1 MNINYQLTVNE
12 YQEAVTLH
20 HKTGRRPIL
29 ISLYAGLSTFI
40 ILVGTD
46 FTNIREVINN
56 ILVAFFAISFYIL
69 FVRVISSYQA
79 KSIYKKSDILSKN
92 VILHISGKGIKQNK
106 KDNDK
111 TLPWSMFTKWK
122 KNEKFYLIYASSRHF
137 NVIPIRAMKEIQIK
151 ELDEYLEKYITQK

>member
-1 MNINYQLTVNE
+1 MNIHYQLTVNE
-12 YQEAVTLH
+12 YQNAVALH

-46 FTNIREVINN
+46 FSNTREVITN

-69 FVRVISSYQA
+69 FVRIITAYQA
-79 KSIYKKSDILSKN
+79 KSIYKKSNILSKE
-92 VILHISGKGIKQNK
+92 VTLHISGKGIKENK

-122 KNEKFYLIYASSRHF
+122 KNENFYLIYAGSRHF
-137 NVIPIRAMKEIQIK
+137 NVIPLRAMKESQIK
-151 ELDEYLEKYITQK
+151 ELDTYLEKYITQK